1 MRFVSSFRTLD
12 LTNKAKVNELMDR
25 VAKVYK
31 EIKKSAKSEDEIR
44 KDLCGKICSASPD
57 VKVVVCILSSF
68 CH

>member
-1 MRFVSSFRTLD
+1 
-12 LTNKAKVNELMDR
+12 MDR

-44 KDLCGKICSASPD
+44 KDLSAKICSASPD
-57 VKVVVCILSSF
+57 VKVVVCILLLSAL

>member
-1 MRFVSSFRTLD
+1 
-12 LTNKAKVNELMDR
+12 MDR

-44 KDLCGKICSASPD
+44 KDLCAKICSASPD
-57 VKVVVCILSSF
+57 VKVVVCILSAF